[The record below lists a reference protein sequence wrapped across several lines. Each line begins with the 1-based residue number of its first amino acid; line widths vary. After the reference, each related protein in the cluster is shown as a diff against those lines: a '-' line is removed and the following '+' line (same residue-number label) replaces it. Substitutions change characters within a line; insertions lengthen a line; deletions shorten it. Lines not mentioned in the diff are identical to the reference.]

1 MDWHR
6 RLTGQHVSGT
16 FQSTCPQP
24 HQTNAP
30 QVLSL
35 SIDFFG
41 LPMECLSLGTFE
53 QKLYLNIFAPL
64 GLMLAIAVG
73 CAAATLLR
81 PSNRRDRSTRELLKA
96 GLVRSLPVNLLV
108 SFLAFPMVSSRAF
121 QAFSCED
128 FDNGSSYL
136 RVDYRINCSDAIVYG
151 PVLRLAGAAI
161 LLYPIAV
168 PLTYALLLYAARDA
182 ILSRNPS
189 TLSRALSFLHR
200 DFEPRTYWWEI
211 AEVWL

>member
-1 MDWHR
+1 M
-6 RLTGQHVSGT
+6 G
-16 FQSTCPQP
+16 
-24 HQTNAP
+24 
-30 QVLSL
+30 
-35 SIDFFG
+35 
-41 LPMECLSLGTFE
+41 CLDLGTFE

-64 GLMLAIAVG
+64 GLMLAIAVVWTV
-73 CAAATLLR
+73 AVLR

-96 GLVRSLPVNLLV
+96 GLVRALPVNLLV

-136 RVDYRINCSDAIVYG
+136 RADYRIDCSDAATYN
-151 PVLRLAGAAI
+151 PVLRLAWAAI
-161 LLYPIAV
+161 ILYPIAV

-182 ILSRNPS
+182 IVSRTPSSLSS
-189 TLSRALSFLHR
+189 ALSFLHR
-200 DFEPRTYWWEI
+200 DFEPRAFWWEI